1 MFMGT
6 AWAEI
11 ITDHAMVEINDIR
24 LQKDAQEN
32 PALFFRRMSLYMKN
46 AIPLFSDPPE
56 MQAWLSGAEPSFGED
71 SWVST
76 GSEGEV
82 TVATGLLGFDLMSV
96 VQEQTTR
103 TGELVLVPYNG
114 ARYDPET
121 GNVTFP
127 GGILEGI
134 RFRMDFYTDG
144 QFGKELSPTEKR
156 ILGKCVALVWME
168 RFSGDWLN
176 MQPKVNDKSFSTGS
190 EANHIRSM
198 TERGKA
204 LRAELY
210 NEISR
215 YAQNVQYMELVQRG
229 SMLPYRR
236 T

>member
-1 MFMGT
+1 MGT

-56 MQAWLSGAEPSFGED
+56 MQAWLSGIEPSFSD
-71 SWVST
+71 ATWTST
-76 GSEGEV
+76 GGEGEE
-82 TVATGLLGFDLMSV
+82 TVETGLLGFDLMSV

-114 ARYDPET
+114 ASYDPET

-127 GGILEGI
+127 GGIPEGT

-144 QFGKELSPTEKR
+144 HFDKDLSSTEKR

-210 NEISR
+210 SEISR
-215 YAQNVQYMELVQRG
+215 YAQNLQYMELVQRG